1 MRWARRAVYVLLA
14 AGAIGIL
21 VFALMPKPVAV
32 DLAEVVRGHFE
43 QTVDDDGK
51 TRVRER
57 YMVSAPLAGTLL
69 RMSVKAGDPV
79 EIGGVLASIVPN
91 PSPLLEPRTRQ
102 ELEQRLGAAEARKM
116 HAAAAVERVQA
127 NLDQAKADLERT
139 RVLAS
144 KGVAP
149 PSKLERDEILAR
161 IGVRELDAAR
171 FETHAAEHEVE
182 LARAALDMPSDNTA
196 QRPAGGGTWDIRS
209 PVAGRVLRVLQESE
223 ASVAIGAP
231 LIEIGDPRDI
241 EVVVDVLSTDA
252 VQIDS
257 GAPVRIEGW
266 GGDKPLDGRVR
277 RVEPS
282 AFTKISA
289 LGVEEQRTNVIID
302 IVSPQAHWS
311 TLGDGYRVDARIIV
325 YQAEDMLKV
334 PTSALFRES
343 DRWAV
348 YLASDGTA
356 RKRVITISRRTGLE
370 AAVASGLNPGER
382 VILFPSDAIR
392 DGIHVT
398 SR

>member
-1 MRWARRAVYVLLA
+1 
-14 AGAIGIL
+14 L

-51 TRVRER
+51 TRIRER

-69 RMSVKAGDPV
+69 RISARAGDPV
-79 EIGGVLASIVPN
+79 EIGSVLASIVPN

-149 PSKLERDEILAR
+149 PSKLERDEIVAR

-171 FETHAAEHEVE
+171 FEAHAAEHEME
-182 LARAALDMPSDNTA
+182 LARAALDMPGNNA
-196 QRPAGGGTWDIRS
+196 EQRQAGGGTWDIRS

-252 VQIDS
+252 VQIEP
-257 GAPVRIEGW
+257 GAPVHIEGW

-282 AFTKISA
+282 AFTKVSA
-289 LGVEEQRTNVIID
+289 LGVEEQRTNVVVD
-302 IVSPQAHWS
+302 LVSPQVQWS
-311 TLGDGYRVDARIIV
+311 TLGDGYRVDARITV
-325 YQAEDMLKV
+325 YQADDVLKV
-334 PTSALFRES
+334 PTGALFREG

-348 YLASDGTA
+348 YVASSGIA
-356 RKRVITISRRTGLE
+356 HKRTVTLSRRAGLE
-370 AAVASGLNPGER
+370 AAVADGLSAGER
-382 VILFPSDAIR
+382 VILFPSDAVR
-392 DGIHVT
+392 DGVRIT
-398 SR
+398 GR